1 MLGSKIS
8 KIWEVLLP
16 SKRIAD
22 LLIAMKEFSSE
33 MYPRCL
39 EKLQRLLKVS
49 VRQRYT
55 NEANSWDNFHG
66 KFDELVFSHVHNCML
81 GVKAEGSDSS
91 VFKISLDGQLSKF
104 KYRTGP
110 LVVGKKLS
118 LGIFENYLAVQRDDV
133 SFEVLGG
140 LDQKLGFVV
149 DRPIV
154 ISTELMGK
162 IVCVKLYLMKHL
174 VVFGENGATLFYEI
188 LNNCRIKEAHQKKN

>member
-1 MLGSKIS
+1 
-8 KIWEVLLP
+8 
-16 SKRIAD
+16 
-22 LLIAMKEFSSE
+22 
-33 MYPRCL
+33 
-39 EKLQRLLKVS
+39 
-49 VRQRYT
+49 
-55 NEANSWDNFHG
+55 
-66 KFDELVFSHVHNCML
+66 ML

-91 VFKISLDGQLSKF
+91 VFKIALDGQLSKF

-149 DRPIV
+149 DKPIV

-162 IVCVKLYLMKHL
+162 IVCVKLYQMKHL
-174 VVFGENGATLFYEI
+174 AVFGENGATSFYEI
-188 LNNCRIKEAHQKKN
+188 LNNCRIKEAHQKKY